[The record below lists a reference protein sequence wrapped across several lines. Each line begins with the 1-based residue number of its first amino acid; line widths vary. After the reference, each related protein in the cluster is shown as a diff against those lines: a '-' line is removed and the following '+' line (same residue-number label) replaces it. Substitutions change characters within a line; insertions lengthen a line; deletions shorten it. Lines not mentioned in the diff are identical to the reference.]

1 MDDGITPSVLKL
13 NDRLRVR
20 MSDEFA
26 AFRAKLRK
34 MPIDDVLDNAY
45 KYVICSDIL
54 TEVEVGCLSQEKVR
68 ALLRSPHPLQDVFDI
83 WSNTETDYVENVLNA
98 IENTADSI
106 INVEKLNKRM
116 NEARQRSEER

>member
-34 MPIDDVLDNAY
+34 M
-45 KYVICSDIL
+45 L
-54 TEVEVGCLSQEKVR
+54 T
-68 ALLRSPHPLQDVFDI
+68 
-83 WSNTETDYVENVLNA
+83 
-98 IENTADSI
+98 TADSI
-106 INVEKLNKRM
+106 INAEKLNKRM
-116 NEARQRSEER
+116 NEAHQRSEER

>member
-1 MDDGITPSVLKL
+1 MDDGITPSVLKF
-13 NDRLRVR
+13 NDRLHVR

-26 AFRAKLRK
+26 DFREKLRK
-34 MPIDDVLDNAY
+34 IPVDDVLDNAY

-68 ALLRSPHPLQDVFDI
+68 ALLKSPHPLQDVFDI
-83 WSNTETDYVENVLNA
+83 WSNTETDYMENVLNA

-106 INVEKLNKRM
+106 INAEKLNKRM

>member
-1 MDDGITPSVLKL
+1 MNDGITPSVLEL

-34 MPIDDVLDNAY
+34 MSVDDVLKHAY

-68 ALLRSPHPLQDVFDI
+68 ALLRSPHPLQDVYDI
-83 WSNTETDYVENVLNA
+83 WLDTETDYMENVLNA

-106 INVEKLNKRM
+106 INAEKLNKKM
-116 NEARQRSEER
+116 NEARQRIEER

>member
-13 NDRLRVR
+13 NDRLRAR

-26 AFRAKLRK
+26 AFRAKLCK

-68 ALLRSPHPLQDVFDI
+68 VLLRSPHPLEDVFDI
-83 WSNTETDYVENVLNA
+83 WSNTETDYMENVLNA

-106 INVEKLNKRM
+106 INAEKLNKRM
-116 NEARQRSEER
+116 NEAHQRSEER

>member
-54 TEVEVGCLSQEKVR
+54 TEVEVGC
-68 ALLRSPHPLQDVFDI
+68 F
-83 WSNTETDYVENVLNA
+83 
-98 IENTADSI
+98 
-106 INVEKLNKRM
+106 
-116 NEARQRSEER
+116 

>member
-1 MDDGITPSVLKL
+1 MNDGITPSVLEL

-45 KYVICSDIL
+45 NYVICSDIL

-68 ALLRSPHPLQDVFDI
+68 ALLRSPYPLQDVFDV
-83 WSNTETDYVENVLNA
+83 WSNTETDYMENVLNA

-106 INVEKLNKRM
+106 INAEKLNKRM
-116 NEARQRSEER
+116 NEACQRSEER

>member
-1 MDDGITPSVLKL
+1 MDDEITPSVLKL

-45 KYVICSDIL
+45 KYVICCDIL

-68 ALLRSPHPLQDVFDI
+68 ALLRSPHPLQDVFDV
-83 WSNTETDYVENVLNA
+83 WSNAETDYMENVLNA

-106 INVEKLNKRM
+106 INAEKLNKRM
-116 NEARQRSEER
+116 NEACQRSEER